1 MKNTSG
7 ASRVRPSGL
16 LSVAIASALFA
27 LAGCSGEPATDDG
40 TSGAGGTSGT
50 ASGAAGT
57 SGTAGSM
64 TTGGAG
70 AGGSAM
76 GGAGA
81 GGTSGSAGSSG
92 GAGAGGAGTAGGGGS
107 TGGSAGA
114 GNAGMAGVAGN
125 MGGAAGAGAGG
136 AGAGGGGAGGAS
148 GAGMSGAA
156 GGGGTSADDFDPQP
170 EDFTCIADWEKVLGF
185 RITNALGKTA
195 EAIAVAESG
204 TGTYPVGTIL
214 QHLPTEAMVKRRA
227 GFSPETKDWEFFLL
241 QLSPQ
246 GVTTI
251 AERGTTEIETSMGAT
266 CVSCHSL
273 APDEFDFVC
282 NTWGDEGGDNC
293 GFDFMDSFLDQQ
305 LESDTRCE

>member
-1 MKNTSG
+1 M
-7 ASRVRPSGL
+7 VRPSVL
-16 LSVAIASALFA
+16 VSVVIAGAIFG
-27 LAGCSGEPATDDG
+27 LAGCSDEAGSDDVTGGASG
-40 TSGAGGTSGT
+40 TSGA
-50 ASGAAGT
+50 A
-57 SGTAGSM
+57 SGTAGMSGTQGGT

-70 AGGSAM
+70 AGGSSA

-81 GGTSGSAGSSG
+81 GGSSGSAGSGVG
-92 GAGAGGAGTAGGGGS
+92 GAGAGSAGTSGIGGSLGGAGAGAGSAGTAGIGGS
-107 TGGSAGA
+107 L
-114 GNAGMAGVAGN
+114 
-125 MGGAAGAGAGG
+125 GGAAGAGG
-136 AGAGGGGAGGAS
+136 AGAGGAGAAGAS

-156 GGGGTSADDFDPQP
+156 GGGGTSADDFDPTP
-170 EDFTCIADWEKVLGF
+170 EDFTCIADWQKVLGF

-204 TGTYPVGTIL
+204 TGVYPVGTIL

-241 QLSPQ
+241 TLSPQ

-282 NTWGDEGGDNC
+282 NTWGDAGGDNC

-305 LESDTRCE
+305 LANDTRCE